1 MGKIISVVSGKGG
14 TGKTTTC
21 GAVGTALAMLGKFVL
36 CIDAD
41 TEMRNLDIS
50 LGLESFSPPDLN
62 AALRGEVPLSDCIV
76 KHPTIPRLS
85 FIPAPYETDF
95 PGGAE
100 LKRRLAEGYDFVLVD
115 APAGIG
121 RGFDG
126 AVEGA
131 DGALVVAT
139 PDASSYRDAARAV
152 EKLREAG
159 VAAPRLIVNRI
170 RPSVLRRW
178 RATVDDAVDEVGAR
192 LIGVVPEDKDVI
204 LAANLGSPLMIY
216 SSRGAAAAYERIARR
231 IAGEKQP
238 VGRLRYNF

>member
-1 MGKIISVVSGKGG
+1 MGQIISVVSGKGG

-21 GAVGTALAMLGKFVL
+21 GAVGAALAALGKFVL
-36 CIDAD
+36 CVDAD
-41 TEMRNLDIS
+41 TEMRNLDIT
-50 LGLESFSPPDLN
+50 LGLESFSPPGLG
-62 AALRGEVPLSDCIV
+62 AALLGEIPLSDCIV
-76 KHPTIPRLS
+76 KHPSIPRLS
-85 FIPAPYETDF
+85 FIPAPFEEEL

-100 LKRRLAEGYDFVLVD
+100 LKRRLAEGFDFVLID

-121 RGFDG
+121 RGFEA

-139 PDASSYRDAARAV
+139 TDASSYRDAGRVV
-152 EKLREAG
+152 EKLRDLG
-159 VAAPRLIVNRI
+159 VEAPRLIVNRI

-178 RATVDDAVDEVGAR
+178 RATVDDAVDAVGAR

-231 IAGEKQP
+231 LAGEKQP